1 MTPWLLVPTALGL
14 KSIPALEEATTSTPH
29 ILPFPCGFSLCQLV
43 LLALNSFST
52 VHIPNWGGGQSNSA
66 ILKSWQYPKC
76 ICYQLP
82 APTPL
87 LTILGFKMPNSV
99 FFFFSSSCKNTRTH
113 QHTCVLGLKSQVPS
127 LSLESVFMVGCTC
140 PQIEALNGNADRSLT
155 KTAQTRVQSFPR
167 YLHFVCQQNFQAQ
180 DRLERISCTPLF
192 EANLRARGHSPPKKK
207 VAQDMQS
214 TQVQNILGYLE
225 LIEIIGFSG

>member
-1 MTPWLLVPTALGL
+1 MSFLWAAALTPWLLVPTALGL

-99 FFFFSSSCKNTRTH
+99 FFFFPHLVKTH
-113 QHTCVLGLKSQVPS
+113 AHTSTHVFLGWNHKCQVSAWKACLWLVVHAPK
-127 LSLESVFMVGCTC
+127 LRLWMEM
-140 PQIEALNGNADRSLT
+140 LT
-155 KTAQTRVQSFPR
+155 
-167 YLHFVCQQNFQAQ
+167 
-180 DRLERISCTPLF
+180 
-192 EANLRARGHSPPKKK
+192 GH
-207 VAQDMQS
+207 
-214 TQVQNILGYLE
+214 
-225 LIEIIGFSG
+225 